1 MLLQERIE
9 ELESG
14 ILNIKNN
21 QVEVIGFLSPERL
34 NDYYEKGIQC
44 FYSKE
49 FYPNEDLNFNKI
61 KDNAL
66 FILME
71 NDKEIARYHFKLLK
85 KETVKFKGKNDK
97 NKIVQKSK
105 VYKIRRCTITGKYS
119 YSDAD
124 ESLIFD
130 SILDLR
136 KYFYSKFNQL
146 PYNEKFIDLKD
157 SDNIIEFKTKEEKLN
172 KFKEWNLITKSANE
186 IKPLFYRGP
195 YVKSLAECNI
205 IGYLSKATNS
215 NCISDKY
222 ETLVTEI
229 NGNIHKINID
239 HLIEL
244 QDSPLKIS
252 DLEIGKNILINDTKT
267 FLEISCLNLS
277 TSDILNI
284 TFDVLLNNDFEKKEL
299 SIFKTIKPGC
309 SSTTNKILIPKDT
322 TKDKVEIT
330 NYEIKFINNKTRISI
345 SYNPKSKRYSYKS

>member
-14 ILNIKNN
+14 ILNIKDNN
-21 QVEVIGFLSPERL
+21 VEVIGFLSPERL

-49 FYPNEDLNFNKI
+49 FYPNENLNFNKI

-66 FILME
+66 FILMD
-71 NDKEIARYHFKLLK
+71 NGKEISRYCFKLLK
-85 KETVKFKGKNDK
+85 KETVKFKARNDK

-105 VYKIRRCTITGKYS
+105 VYKIRKCTITGKYS

-146 PYNEKFIDLKD
+146 PYNEDFIDLKTT
-157 SDNIIEFKTKEEKLN
+157 DNIIEFKTKEEKLN
-172 KFKEWNLITKSANE
+172 KFKEWNLISKSVTE

-205 IGYLSKATNS
+205 IGYLSKPTNS
-215 NCISDKY
+215 NCINDKY

-239 HLIEL
+239 QLIEL

-252 DLEIGKNILINDTKT
+252 DLKIEKNIIINDNKT
-267 FLEISCLNLS
+267 LLEISCLNLS

-284 TFDVLLNNDFEKKEL
+284 TFNILLDNNYQEKEL

-309 SSTTNKILIPKDT
+309 SSTTNKVLIPEDID
-322 TKDKVEIT
+322 KDKIEFI
-330 NYEIKFINNKTRISI
+330 NYEIKFVNNKTRINI
-345 SYNPKSKRYSYKS
+345 SYNPKSKRYLYKI